1 MLLGAETLMTV
12 LPAIADNTVKAVKQ
26 DDAYACYASKL
37 NKAEARVNWSRPAVE
52 IERLIRA
59 FNSWPVA
66 YCEFDKKG
74 KPSKLRLWQAEV
86 VAGAQ
91 PAANAVPGQVIAE
104 SVAGI
109 DVLTADGVL
118 RITELQAEGKR
129 RMKTADFLNANSLL
143 EQILK

>member
-1 MLLGAETLMTV
+1 
-12 LPAIADNTVKAVKQ
+12 
-26 DDAYACYASKL
+26 
-37 NKAEARVNWSRPAVE
+37 
-52 IERLIRA
+52 
-59 FNSWPVA
+59 
-66 YCEFDKKG
+66 
-74 KPSKLRLWQAEV
+74 
-86 VAGAQ
+86 
-91 PAANAVPGQVIAE
+91 VIAE